1 MASLFNS
8 KHNKYVSIPD
18 WFKDTDF
25 GTEQTAEHKT
35 TYIVSG
41 GGAVNTAPGLSNVI
55 LYNKFVIEN
64 TELDK
69 EVLTI
74 IDTALCTKESEEFKI
89 GDNVS
94 VSGWGTTEYISVAGN
109 TTMNVT
115 SQIVETLSTL
125 YGILFYDN
133 TKSVIGS
140 HLLTS
145 SPEQVAV
152 PENAYYFRIS
162 TPLSYEEFKIE
173 YSVAV
178 PYNDEQLTQANGNIT
193 DYLSVN
199 EAIPDGNNAVQFSS
213 DSLKLLV
220 QSPLSITKDINN
232 VIKLSIGNTSS
243 DSINDMFVWDKKLT
257 ALGYDAKTGT
267 AYSYINGEQ
276 QFTTDEQGN
285 QIPVTTENPDFWI
298 YDETLSDKWIIKSTR
313 PRLSWLDN
321 MLEYNAEKNCF
332 MLHGNLATTGGI
344 TSYADDDSLDVK
356 SIYDGLPI
364 DWDTIYWGLDE
375 NGNKTV
381 LKAKGGN
388 VDGIGTVKESLSWEG
403 FSSGSWN
410 GSVKALIRIPKDT
423 NQLTNG
429 AKYITASALDG
440 YAKSSDLLEY
450 LPLSGKLPSTMN
462 SEFKLHG
469 NLRLQKESE
478 QYGRK
483 IIFGSG
489 NSTYIQEKD
498 DNCIYINSNAG
509 LKLHTTSNYYVDIEG
524 KGITLNTGKIIYD
537 VDNKYFKLDG
547 DLLVTG
553 GITQYADNGTGNQ
566 WILNVEKLEDV
577 TSKEVSKVYSA
588 NVTSMMQQ
596 QIVDLSDKLNDT
608 VASLESIAANLKNID
623 ENSTIANIRTALMN
637 IYNALTPQS

>member
-25 GTEQTAEHKT
+25 GTEQTTEHKT
-35 TYIVSG
+35 TYIVG
-41 GGAVNTAPGLSNVI
+41 GGGGGVVNAAPGLSNVI

-162 TPLSYEEFKIE
+162 APLSYEEFKIE

-178 PYNDEQLTQANGNIT
+178 PYNDEQLTQANSNIT

-344 TSYADDDSLDVK
+344 TSYADDESLDVK

-364 DWDTIYWGLDE
+364 DRQTLNWVLDE
-375 NGNKTV
+375 NENKLVLKVIGGTGEDIDLTEYAKKSELEEYVKDVYSLTFQSGTFSTNKTYIPDEGNLTV
-381 LKAKGGN
+381 NIPTTTTHIAEGNSRLYFTNKRAVEALSDTLKKYVTSDALNTTLTDYVHLTK
-388 VDGIGTVKESLSWEG
+388 DQTI
-403 FSSGSWN
+403 SGSKDFTGSLKVN
-410 GSVKALIRIPKDT
+410 G
-423 NQLTNG
+423 NQIVYN
-429 AKYITASALDG
+429 K
-440 YAKSSDLLEY
+440 
-450 LPLSGKLPSTMN
+450 
-462 SEFKLHG
+462 
-469 NLRLQKESE
+469 
-478 QYGRK
+478 
-483 IIFGSG
+483 
-489 NSTYIQEKD
+489 
-498 DNCIYINSNAG
+498 
-509 LKLHTTSNYYVDIEG
+509 
-524 KGITLNTGKIIYD
+524 TGKYW
-537 VDNKYFKLDG
+537 KLDG
-547 DLLVTG
+547 NLLVTG
-553 GITQYADNGTGNQ
+553 DITAYADNGTGNQ

-588 NVTSMMQQ
+588 NVTYMMKQ
-596 QIVDLSDKLNDT
+596 QIVDLTTKLTN
-608 VASLESIAANLKNID
+608 IADCLKNIN
-623 ENSTIANIRTALMN
+623 ESSTASAIGKALKEV
-637 IYNALTPQS
+637 YNVLKPQS

>member
-25 GTEQTAEHKT
+25 GTEQTTEHKT
-35 TYIVSG
+35 TYIVG
-41 GGAVNTAPGLSNVI
+41 GGGGGVVNTAPGLSNVI

-115 SQIVETLSTL
+115 SQIVETLSAL

-162 TPLSYEEFKIE
+162 APLSYEEFKIE

-178 PYNDEQLTQANGNIT
+178 PYNDEQLTQANSNIT

-298 YDETLSDKWIIKSTR
+298 YDETLSGKWIIKSTR

-344 TSYADDDSLDVK
+344 TSYADDESLDVK

-364 DWDTIYWGLDE
+364 DRQTLDWVLDE
-375 NGNKTV
+375 NENKLV
-381 LKAKGGN
+381 LKVIGGTGEDIDLTEYAKKS
-388 VDGIGTVKESLSWEG
+388 D
-403 FSSGSWN
+403 
-410 GSVKALIRIPKDT
+410 
-423 NQLTNG
+423 
-429 AKYITASALDG
+429 LDG
-440 YAKSSDLLEY
+440 LATVQWVLSEKYVKDIYKLTFKSGTFSTNKIYTPNEGDLTVNI
-450 LPLSGKLPSTMN
+450 PT
-462 SEFKLHG
+462 
-469 NLRLQKESE
+469 
-478 QYGRK
+478 
-483 IIFGSG
+483 
-489 NSTYIQEKD
+489 
-498 DNCIYINSNAG
+498 
-509 LKLHTTSNYYVDIEG
+509 TTSNISEGSRLYFTKTRAIEALSDTLTNYVHLTKDQTISG
-524 KGITLNTGKIIYD
+524 SKDFTGSLKVNGNQIVYNKTGKYW
-537 VDNKYFKLDG
+537 KLDG
-547 DLLVTG
+547 NLLVTG
-553 GITQYADNGTGNQ
+553 DITAYADNGTGNQ

-588 NVTSMMQQ
+588 NVTYMMKQ
-596 QIVDLSDKLNDT
+596 QIVDLTTKLTN
-608 VASLESIAANLKNID
+608 IADCLKNIN
-623 ENSTIANIRTALMN
+623 ESSTAPAIGKALKEV
-637 IYNALTPQS
+637 YNVLKPQS